1 MFSKYKKK
9 ILVSVAFGAII
20 FLGFSIYADFDKLI
34 KTFSEFNWLY
44 FPLVLALSFGNYLI
58 RFYKWEYYRK
68 LLNIDLKVK
77 ASFLIFM
84 STFVMSV
91 TPGKMGE
98 LLKSYLVREENGTP
112 IIRSAPIILA
122 ERLTDFISVVLLCI
136 AGAYVFN
143 YGQSIVIS
151 VGVFFLLCV
160 VLLSSRKLSIA
171 IITYLEKVKFLHK
184 IAHKF
189 REAYESIYTLI
200 KIKPLI
206 IATVVSGFAWF
217 LECVGL
223 YVVLKVYSSFTHI
236 DVSLLSAVFIYGF
249 STIVGSIAML
259 PGGLGATE
267 ASLTGLMLLL
277 NIPKDVSVASTFIIR
292 VATLWFA
299 VLIGI
304 IAVYYYQKYS
314 NKDIDDIELSNDKQ
328 RGNLKIT

>member
-9 ILVSVAFGAII
+9 ILISVAFGALI

-44 FPLVLALSFGNYLI
+44 FPLVLALSFGNYII

-98 LLKSYLVREENGTP
+98 LLKSYLVREESGTP
-112 IIRSAPIILA
+112 ISRSAPIILA

-136 AGAYVFN
+136 AGAYVFD
-143 YGQSIVIS
+143 YGQNIVLG
-151 VGVFFLLCV
+151 VGIFFILCV
-160 VLLSSRKLSIA
+160 VLISFRKISIS
-171 IITYLEKVKFLHK
+171 IISYLEKVKIFHK
-184 IAHKF
+184 VAHKF
-189 REAYESIYTLI
+189 RDAYESIYTLVR
-200 KIKPLI
+200 IKPLI
-206 IATVVSGFAWF
+206 IATFISAVAWF
-217 LECVGL
+217 LECLGL
-223 YVVLKVYSSFTHI
+223 YVILKVYSSVTHI

-249 STIVGSIAML
+249 STIIGSIAML
-259 PGGLGATE
+259 PGGLGVTE
-267 ASLTGLMLLL
+267 ASLTGLMLLMK
-277 NIPKDVSVASTFIIR
+277 IPKDVSVASTFIIR

-299 VLIGI
+299 VLLGV
-304 IAVYYYQKYS
+304 IAVYFYQKYTQ
-314 NKDIDDIELSNDKQ
+314 KDINQIQLSNAE
-328 RGNLKIT
+328 I

>member
-9 ILVSVAFGAII
+9 ILVSVAFGAIV
-20 FLGFSIYADFDKLI
+20 FLGFSIFADFDKLV
-34 KTFSEFNWLY
+34 KTFGEFNWIY
-44 FPLVLALSFGNYLI
+44 FPLVLLLSLGNYII

-112 IIRSAPIILA
+112 ISRSAPIILA
-122 ERLTDFISVVLLCI
+122 ERLTDFISVVLLCM

-143 YGQSIVIS
+143 YGQGILLG
-151 VGVFFLLCV
+151 VGIFFILCV
-160 VLLSSRKLSIA
+160 VLLSSRKISLSIIS
-171 IITYLEKVKFLHK
+171 IIEKIKVFHK

-189 REAYESIYTLI
+189 HEAYESIYTLI
-200 KIKPLI
+200 RIKPLL
-206 IATVVSGFAWF
+206 IATLVSAFAWF

-236 DVSLLSAVFIYGF
+236 EVSLMSAVFIYGF

-259 PGGLGATE
+259 PGGLGVTE

-277 NIPKDVSVASTFIIR
+277 KIPKDVSVASTFIIR

-299 VLIGI
+299 VLIGV

-314 NKDIDDIELSNDKQ
+314 QKEIDSIEPS
-328 RGNLKIT
+328 IS